1 MKYKKKIKDDIVK
14 ILAESGLDKE
24 CWSKI
29 LGKLVNYTY
38 KVKVESSS
46 SNNMG
51 VTWNGSAEF

>member
-1 MKYKKKIKDDIVK
+1 MKPKKKIKDDILR
-14 ILAESGLDKE
+14 ILAESGLEKE
-24 CWSKI
+24 YWSKV

-51 VTWNGSAEF
+51 VTWNGNAEF